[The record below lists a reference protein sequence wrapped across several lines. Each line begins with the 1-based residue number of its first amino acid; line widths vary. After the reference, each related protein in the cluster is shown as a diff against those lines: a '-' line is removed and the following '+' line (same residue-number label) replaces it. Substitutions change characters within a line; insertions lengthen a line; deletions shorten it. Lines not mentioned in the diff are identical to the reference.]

1 MPAASDMLRDA
12 KQAPIRETLADHKET
27 ISTLRQKNYTWREI
41 AEFFRKRGMETDHS
55 KLFCFMQRQ

>member
-1 MPAASDMLRDA
+1 MLRDA